1 MEAISHEGDI
11 ALQDHAQ
18 GRRLRRAYG
27 LDEVALVPGT
37 VAIDPDDV
45 SISTEIGEVS
55 LSIPILGSAM
65 DSAVDSHTAIG
76 LSSLGG
82 LAILNLD
89 GLQARYD
96 NPSEALERII
106 KAPQEDAVG
115 VIRDVY
121 SKPPSTALIAQ
132 RVQNIKSAGAK
143 LGVASPPGR
152 ALELLPAA
160 VEAGADVSVIQST
173 ITTAQFISS
182 TRPPLPWEKIRDI
195 VTTPLILGNCVTYE
209 AAMELMNLGAD
220 GILIGL
226 GPGAAC
232 TTRKVI
238 GVGVPQATA
247 INDVAAARDDFE
259 KNNGTHIAL
268 IADGGM
274 RTGADIAKAIALGAD
289 AIMLGSVLASR
300 EGAPGGGFHWGM
312 ATPDVGLP
320 RGTRIWL
327 GPLASLET
335 ILMGPAVS
343 DDGTLNLMGA
353 LRNAMG
359 VCGAKKIREMHKTEI
374 VIAPAIQTEGKRLQ
388 LDQGVGHGR

>member
-1 MEAISHEGDI
+1 MEAKSHEGDM

-37 VAIDPDDV
+37 VAVDPDDV
-45 SISTEIGEVS
+45 SISTEIGGVS
-55 LSIPILGSAM
+55 LRIPVLGSAM

-76 LSSLGG
+76 LSRLGG

-106 KAPQEDAVG
+106 KAPQDDAVR
-115 VIRDVY
+115 VIRAVY
-121 SKPPSTALIAQ
+121 SKPPSTELIAQ
-132 RVQNIKSAGAK
+132 RVLDIKNAGAK

-173 ITTAQFISS
+173 ITTAQFIST
-182 TRPPLPWEKIRDI
+182 TRPPLPWGKIRDV

-209 AAMELMNLGAD
+209 AGMELMKLGAD

-247 INDVAAARDDFE
+247 INDVSAARDAFE
-259 KNNGTHIAL
+259 KDNGRHVAL

-274 RTGADIAKAIALGAD
+274 RTGADIAKAIAFGAD
-289 AIMLGSVLASR
+289 AIMLGSVLACS

-335 ILMGPAVS
+335 ILMGPAGS
-343 DDGTLNLMGA
+343 DDGTLNLIGA

-359 VCGAKKIREMHKTEI
+359 VCGAKTIKEMHKSEI
-374 VIAPAIQTEGKRLQ
+374 VIAPAVQTEGKRLQ